1 MLDHKSRLISN
12 KNFFFPWDNLGKSRA
27 SQNFPPFP
35 VGPRIETGHLDFSL
49 QLPAAHS
56 NIRGGQIINLTIASH
71 IRTIGKLGNPV
82 LFCEAAPA
90 IAFFVLMDP
99 PAPPQNTCKVVA
111 VAGRDVWGFG
121 KTYFFLTSVRLASM
135 GKSQMKVLKYAI
147 LFILLSLS
155 RCWKRSSALLP
166 DVTSRP
172 WGQKFHVLLRFTS
185 PLIIQRSV
193 WKYPEKGVVIGA
205 KLGARFPEQFS
216 MDRSLPAAN
225 IFLKNVCSP
234 NDSVCLHFLK
244 IQFSC

>member
-1 MLDHKSRLISN
+1 MLDHKSRIISN

-135 GKSQMKVLKYAI
+135 GKSQMKVRKYAI
-147 LFILLSLS
+147 LSILLSLS
-155 RCWKRSSALLP
+155 KRWKRLHSFPMSHP
-166 DVTSRP
+166 DPEVRNS
-172 WGQKFHVLLRFTS
+172 KFCFVS
-185 PLIIQRSV
+185 PLLSSSNGRSGSKPRKRGCD
-193 WKYPEKGVVIGA
+193 WSQT
-205 KLGARFPEQFS
+205 R
-216 MDRSLPAAN
+216 
-225 IFLKNVCSP
+225 
-234 NDSVCLHFLK
+234 
-244 IQFSC
+244 